1 MDPGLVA
8 LARPTGSNG
17 DMLKL
22 IAKFSVPV
30 VLLLSAFALPAS
42 GALASGPQS
51 ADRGAEDTTPPDAYI
66 RARKRQDLDYV
77 FRKGIQA
84 TCGTADDEQPLTCR
98 MTATRK
104 GRVLATDTGSFDR
117 PYNRYHFNLRL
128 GGADMDRIEDVGHPV
143 DVKLHLRA
151 TDEAGNS
158 ARVTKRLVIVKDLW
172 GS

>member
-1 MDPGLVA
+1 MAG
-8 LARPTGSNG
+8 ARSGGFNEG
-17 DMLKL
+17 MIKL
-22 IAKFSVPV
+22 IVKSSVSA
-30 VLLLSAFALPAS
+30 VLLLA
-42 GALASGPQS
+42 ALALSTGSAGAAGPPT
-51 ADRGAEDTTPPDAYI
+51 AERGIEDTTPPDAYI

-117 PYNRYHFNLRL
+117 PYNRYHFNLHL
-128 GGADMDRIEDVGHPV
+128 SAEDENRIAAVDHRV

-151 TDEAGNS
+151 TDEAGNA
-158 ARVTKRLVIVKDLW
+158 ARVTKPIAIVEDLW
-172 GS
+172 GN

>member
-1 MDPGLVA
+1 MNLIVKSTVSAVLLLAVLV
-8 LARPTGSNG
+8 LPTGS
-17 DMLKL
+17 
-22 IAKFSVPV
+22 AV
-30 VLLLSAFALPAS
+30 
-42 GALASGPQS
+42 ASGPPT
-51 ADRGAEDTTPPDAYI
+51 ADRGIEDTTPPDAYI

-117 PYNRYHFNLRL
+117 PYNRYHFNLHL
-128 GGADMDRIEDVGHPV
+128 SAEDMDRIADVDHRV
-143 DVKLHLRA
+143 AVKLHLRA
-151 TDEAGNS
+151 TDEAGNA
-158 ARVTKRLVIVKDLW
+158 ARVTKSISIVEDLW